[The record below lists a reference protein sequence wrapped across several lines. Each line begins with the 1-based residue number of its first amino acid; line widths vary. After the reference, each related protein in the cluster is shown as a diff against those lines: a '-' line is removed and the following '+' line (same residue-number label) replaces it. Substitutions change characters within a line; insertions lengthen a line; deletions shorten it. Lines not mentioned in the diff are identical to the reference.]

1 MSDPA
6 ARLARDAA
14 FASALMMAWQV
25 SSKTIRDSLFLTA
38 FDARALPA
46 MAGSAAVC
54 AVLFAV
60 LSAKILH
67 KYGPF
72 RVIPVGYL
80 LSVGLHGAEWMLL
93 PAFPRPVSALI
104 YLHVVALGSVLLSGF
119 WALANEAFDPLEAR
133 QKFGR
138 IAAYGTLGAIG
149 GGLVV
154 GEVAAFFSNTA

>member
-1 MSDPA
+1 MPDPA

-14 FASALMMAWQV
+14 CASALMMAWQV

-60 LSAKILH
+60 LSAKVLH
-67 KYGPF
+67 RYGPF
-72 RVIPVGYL
+72 RVIPAGYL
-80 LSVGLHGAEWMLL
+80 VSVGLHGVEWLL
-93 PAFPRPVSALI
+93 LSAFPRPASVLI

-154 GEVAAFFSNTA
+154 G